1 MSESMTV
8 HIIARIRSDF
18 GANCRYS
25 APKRAGGQPD
35 GPRDIR
41 TGISKFRRAS
51 RAGRVQPSL
60 ADLAVFPVHG
70 KGMVAHGEAAQA
82 GRQPAHGRFC
92 HAIAV
97 SAQSHRPV
105 LRAAGANRNGPRA
118 GARFVRMRRRP
129 DGRHPD
135 LGYQALSALYRQP
148 SGCAGRL
155 CPRSTGRAGS
165 AGLCSGSLRLS
176 RRTSGRRFSIRWR
189 RTPVPA
195 ISTNPAGSTACF
207 LPAATC
213 ASPSR
218 TAC

>member
-18 GANCRYS
+18 GAKFGHP

-70 KGMVAHGEAAQA
+70 KGLVAHGEAAQA

-97 SAQSHRPV
+97 SAQSYRPV

-165 AGLCSGSLRLS
+165 AGLCRG
-176 RRTSGRRFSIRWR
+176 
-189 RTPVPA
+189 PCA
-195 ISTNPAGSTACF
+195 CPAGQAAGASRYAGAGPRPGYQHEPGRVYGRF